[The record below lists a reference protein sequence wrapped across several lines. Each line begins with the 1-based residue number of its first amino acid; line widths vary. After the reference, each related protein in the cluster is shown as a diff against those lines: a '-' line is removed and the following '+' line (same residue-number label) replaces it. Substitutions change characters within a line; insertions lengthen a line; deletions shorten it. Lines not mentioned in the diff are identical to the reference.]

1 MQQGSISTPLRKTLM
16 IAALWLIG
24 CAASAPPPDFRIL
37 ERPPIMSEAAE
48 DQAAQ
53 QDGTPLAEFG
63 WSCLSY
69 SAYIED
75 LRKGR

>member
-1 MQQGSISTPLRKTLM
+1 MQRRSTSM
-16 IAALWLIG
+16 ILLVALVGAALSLLG
-24 CAASAPPPDFRIL
+24 CAGNAPPPDFRIL

-69 SAYIED
+69 SAYIEE
-75 LRKGR
+75 LRRGR

>member
-1 MQQGSISTPLRKTLM
+1 
-16 IAALWLIG
+16 
-24 CAASAPPPDFRIL
+24 
-37 ERPPIMSEAAE
+37 MSEQAE
-48 DQAAQ
+48 EQAAR

>member
-1 MQQGSISTPLRKTLM
+1 MQRRSTSTILLKTLM
-16 IAALWLIG
+16 VAALSLIG

-37 ERPPIMSEAAE
+37 ERPPIMTEAAE

>member
-1 MQQGSISTPLRKTLM
+1 MQRRSTSTIHLKILM
-16 IAALWLIG
+16 VAALSLFG
-24 CAASAPPPDFRIL
+24 CAANAPPPDFRL
-37 ERPPIMSEAAE
+37 LSRPPIMTEAAE
-48 DQAAQ
+48 QQAAQ

>member
-1 MQQGSISTPLRKTLM
+1 MQPRSTSTILLVALM
-16 IAALWLIG
+16 AAAPSLLG

-69 SAYIED
+69 SAYIEE
-75 LRKGR
+75 LRRGR

>member
-1 MQQGSISTPLRKTLM
+1 MQRRSISTILRRILM
-16 IAALWLIG
+16 GAALSLVG
-24 CAASAPPPDFRIL
+24 CASSAPPPDFRIL

-63 WSCLSY
+63 WECLNY
-69 SAYIED
+69 AAYIED